1 MKKEDLPEFA
11 KPYKTKGYDV
21 RLVRGAYQ
29 LFKISSK
36 RVPEKSY
43 PVLIQE
49 YVGTIDPEKGL
60 IPKKI
65 TTNKASAFVEY
76 GLSHFILSRYKSEL
90 LQACNFDSSE
100 SIQSVYMGIVK
111 FMYGHTQQRFID
123 LSYLQTM
130 IKPCPELKGS
140 SSAKSVAKVA
150 SKISSLLKEDI
161 PDTADRDY
169 VIAAL
174 KDIKADASL
183 EKPAIAY
190 SDELTALLD
199 KYGIDTGLII
209 NNSTILADH
218 LRQVSMTI
226 YPLKEPIKIE
236 RKHVD
241 TLLHFFDDVKDYSQA
256 NTQEY
261 NLDNIFCICL
271 LLAMKGELTS
281 FSYAAEYIQIKDDYF
296 QKLNLIEGKN
306 YPSYDTL
313 NRIFQHID
321 SQELKDKLLKSIDRL
336 IRKITGTF
344 GSEQEQQNRLECDDS
359 KPLNKS
365 GCQVNIFD
373 SSSLLRLVSEALDGN
388 KPEISAFEQMLKRYK
403 LKNTMIT
410 ADALHCQLETCHII
424 VDKGGLY
431 IFEVD
436 SNHAAL
442 KEHMTCVI
450 DQNQDKC
457 IKKTFNNCDYEIFIL
472 DYKATE
478 QELPETKAFV
488 RMVSH
493 KRKDLK
499 DYNHEQKYFISS
511 ANNAQLIMEAIDQ
524 RWHYESD
531 IESFMDTE
539 LNKDERTDLDESSME
554 AMSTFNNVVFAIYR
568 LAAATFYKGN
578 MSATKIR
585 HKDQPE
591 KLLKKLVPLMEQQN
605 LTNLLKENMRG
616 RKPTKR

>member
-90 LQACNFDSSE
+90 LQACNFDNSE

-140 SSAKSVAKVA
+140 SSAKRVAKVA
-150 SKISSLLKEDI
+150 SKIASLLKEDI

-174 KDIKADASL
+174 KDIKADPSL

-199 KYGIDTGLII
+199 KYGIDTRLII
-209 NNSTILADH
+209 NNSKILAAH

-226 YPLKEPIKIE
+226 YPLKEPIKVD

-241 TLLHFFDDVKDYSQA
+241 TLLHFFDDVKDYRQA

-457 IKKTFNNCDYEIFIL
+457 ITKTFNNCDYEIFIL

-499 DYNHEQKYFISS
+499 DYNPEQKYFISS
-511 ANNAQLIMEAIDQ
+511 ANNAQL
-524 RWHYESD
+524 
-531 IESFMDTE
+531 
-539 LNKDERTDLDESSME
+539 
-554 AMSTFNNVVFAIYR
+554 
-568 LAAATFYKGN
+568 
-578 MSATKIR
+578 
-585 HKDQPE
+585 
-591 KLLKKLVPLMEQQN
+591 
-605 LTNLLKENMRG
+605 
-616 RKPTKR
+616 

>member
-1 MKKEDLPEFA
+1 MKKEDLPDFA

-36 RVPEKSY
+36 RVPDKSY

-65 TTNKASAFVEY
+65 TSKQASAFVEY

-90 LQACNFDSSE
+90 LEVCNFDNSE

-111 FMYGHTQQRFID
+111 FMYGHTQQRFFD
-123 LSYLQTM
+123 LTYLQRLITL
-130 IKPCPELKGS
+130 CPDLKGS
-140 SSAKSVAKVA
+140 SAAELVDKVS
-150 SKISSLLKEDI
+150 SKIASLLKDDI

-199 KYGIDTGLII
+199 KYWIDTGLII

-218 LRQVSMTI
+218 LRQVSIAI

-241 TLLHFFDDVKDYSQA
+241 TLLHFFDDVKDYRQA

-281 FSYAAEYIQIKDDYF
+281 FSYAAEYIKIKDDYF
-296 QKLNLIEGKN
+296 QKLNLIEDKN

-321 SQELKDKLLKSIDRL
+321 SQELKYELLKSIDRL
-336 IRKITGTF
+336 IRKITNTV
-344 GSEQEQQNRLECDDS
+344 SYEQEQQNRLEGDNS

-365 GCQVNIFD
+365 GCLFNIFD
-373 SSSLLRLVSEALDGN
+373 SSSSLRLVSEALDGN
-388 KPEISAFEQMLKRYK
+388 EPEISAFEQMLKRYK

-424 VDKGGLY
+424 ADKGGLY
-431 IFEVD
+431 IFEID
-436 SNHAAL
+436 NNHAAL
-442 KEHMTCVI
+442 KKHITCVI

-488 RMVSH
+488 RMVNH

-499 DYNHEQKYFISS
+499 DYNPEQQYFISS
-511 ANNAQLIMEAIDQ
+511 ANNAQLIMEALDQ

-539 LNKDERTDLDESSME
+539 LNKDERKDLDESSME
-554 AMSTFNNVVFAIYR
+554 AISTFNNVVFAIYR

>member
-65 TTNKASAFVEY
+65 TSEQASAFVEY
-76 GLSHFILSRYKSEL
+76 GLSHFILSRYRSEL
-90 LQACNFDSSE
+90 LQVCNFDNSE

-130 IKPCPELKGS
+130 IKPCPELKDS
-140 SSAKSVAKVA
+140 SSAKRVAKVA
-150 SKISSLLKEDI
+150 SKIASLLKEDI

-218 LRQVSMTI
+218 LRQVSIAI

-241 TLLHFFDDVKDYSQA
+241 TLLHFFDDVKDYRQA

-321 SQELKDKLLKSIDRL
+321 SQELKDELLKSIDRL

-457 IKKTFNNCDYEIFIL
+457 IKKTFNNCYYEIFIL

-499 DYNHEQKYFISS
+499 EYNPEQKYFISS
-511 ANNAQLIMEAIDQ
+511 ANNAHLIMEAIDQ

-531 IESFMDTE
+531 IEPFMDTE
-539 LNKDERTDLDESSME
+539 LKKDERTDLDESSME
-554 AMSTFNNVVFAIYR
+554 AISTFNNVVFAIYR